1 MLRARRPSAARFNG
15 RSWGISA
22 EFFVLIF
29 AVNGEF
35 GAEPAGAGGEKWLFL
50 LKVKITN
57 SELTGGA
64 PQSDH

>member
-1 MLRARRPSAARFNG
+1 MTARVSAVLRARRPSAARFNG

-35 GAEPAGAGGEKWLFL
+35 GAEPAGAGGEKW
-50 LKVKITN
+50 
-57 SELTGGA
+57 
-64 PQSDH
+64 